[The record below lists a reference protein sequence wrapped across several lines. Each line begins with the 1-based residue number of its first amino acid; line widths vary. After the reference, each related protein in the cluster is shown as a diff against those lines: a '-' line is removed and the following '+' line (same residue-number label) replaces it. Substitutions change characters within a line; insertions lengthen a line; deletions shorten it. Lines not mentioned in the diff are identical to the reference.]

1 MFTAVLLWC
10 DTPLA
15 SRSAY
20 RVTIAVVARDEWRR
34 ITYRHLLVKYLQSQK
49 AGIAVV
55 YLPLIKLRISPA
67 TAEAQD
73 SGKLSSA

>member
-1 MFTAVLLWC
+1 MFTSVLLWC

-20 RVTIAVVARDEWRR
+20 RVTIAVVVRDFWRR
-34 ITYRHLLVKYLQSQK
+34 ITNRHLLVNYLQSQK
-49 AGIAVV
+49 ARIAVH

-67 TAEAQD
+67 TTEAQD